1 MNDLIIAY
9 DFGTGGIKASL
20 HNEEGIK
27 LAAAFVPYETL
38 YPGTGMHE
46 QRPSDWWKSFIDS
59 TRDLLEK
66 SEADPLRIVAL
77 SISGHSLGVVPISK
91 SGELLLES
99 VPIWSDMRA
108 EKQAGDYFKKA
119 DYDSWYLETGNGFPA
134 HLYSAFKIQW
144 YKENMPEVFGKTDVF
159 LGTKDYINYL
169 LTGKRYTDYS
179 YASGS
184 GVYDLKGW
192 GYDEDLIDSLG
203 LSRSVFPEI
212 IPSTALVG
220 TLTEEASEATGLPPH
235 VKVICGG
242 VDNSCMA
249 LGARGIKDGRV
260 YTSLG
265 SSSWIAVTS
274 HEPIVDTDLK
284 PFVFAHVV
292 PGMFASATSIFSG
305 GSSLQWIRNQFCIDL
320 MNDRNQDAYAAMN
333 TLAAASPV
341 GSNKLIFNPSLAG
354 GSGSDD
360 TPNVRGAFLGL
371 ELVHTRSD
379 VIRSVMEGIA
389 LSLRIALDRLREM
402 TAVSDEMLLVGGG
415 GKSPFWRQ
423 MFADIYDM
431 KILETTVGQDAGSLG
446 AAALAAV
453 GTGMWSDFD
462 RIDALHEL
470 VKVNSPD
477 SKNAQKYAKLLGLY
491 KRING
496 HLYDIGDMMADFDI

>member
-20 HNEEGIK
+20 HNEEGIN
-27 LAAAFVPYETL
+27 LASSFVPYETL
-38 YPGTGMHE
+38 YPGAGMHE
-46 QRPSDWWKSFIDS
+46 QRPDDWWKSFIDS
-59 TRDLLEK
+59 TRDLLLK
-66 SEADPLRIVAL
+66 SGADPGMIIAL
-77 SISGHSLGVVPISK
+77 SISGHSLGVVPVSDK
-91 SGELLLES
+91 GELLLDS

-108 EKQAGDYFKKA
+108 EKQAADYFRNA

-144 YKENMPEVFGKTDVF
+144 YKENMPEVFEKADVF

-169 LTGKRYTDYS
+169 LTGQRYTDYS

-192 GYDEDLIDSLG
+192 KYDDDLIESLG
-203 LSRSVFPEI
+203 LNRSVFPEI

-220 TLTEEASEATGLPPH
+220 TLTREASEATGLPMH

-274 HEPIVDTDLK
+274 HEPIVDIDLK

-320 MNDRNQDAYAAMN
+320 MNDDTQDAYTAMN
-333 TLAAASPV
+333 ALAAESPL

-360 TPNVRGAFLGL
+360 TPNVRGAFIGM

-402 TAVSDEMLLVGGG
+402 TRVSDEMLLVGGG

-423 MFADIYDM
+423 MFADIYNM

-453 GTGMWSDFD
+453 GTGIWSDFGK
-462 RIDALHEL
+462 IDTLHEL
-470 VKVNSPD
+470 IKVNSPD
-477 SKNAQKYAKLLGLY
+477 SVNAKEYEKLLGLY
-491 KRING
+491 KKINS
-496 HLYDIGDMMADFDI
+496 HLYDIGDMMADFNI